1 MRIALFAG
9 RTGLVAMTVMSASLA
24 SAQNFPGRPV
34 RIVVAEPGG
43 GLDILARVLAPGLT
57 ASLGQQLIVDNRPSG
72 VITGEI
78 VSRATPDGHTLLLNG
93 SSHWTLPFMRNDVPY
108 DPVRDFAPVTLATN
122 LPNILVVHPSLQA
135 NSVAQLIAL
144 AKSRPGELNYGS
156 SSAGTPTH
164 IAAELFKAMSG
175 VNIVRIPY
183 KGAGP
188 ALTAV
193 VGNQVQMMFASA
205 SSVAPHIK
213 SQRLRALA
221 VTSAEPSALA
231 PGLPTIAASGL
242 PGYEAGS
249 VYGIFAP
256 AKTPAAIVNR
266 LNQDIVRILQ
276 SPEVRDKLFSSGVE
290 VVGSTPAKF
299 AAFIATDMKNMAK
312 LIKDAGIKAD

>member
-1 MRIALFAG
+1 
-9 RTGLVAMTVMSASLA
+9 
-24 SAQNFPGRPV
+24 
-34 RIVVAEPGG
+34 
-43 GLDILARVLAPGLT
+43 
-57 ASLGQQLIVDNRPSG
+57 
-72 VITGEI
+72 
-78 VSRATPDGHTLLLNG
+78 
-93 SSHWTLPFMRNDVPY
+93 VPY

-221 VTSAEPSALA
+221 VTSGEPSALA

-299 AAFIATDMKNMAK
+299 ASFIATDMKNMAR
-312 LIKDAGIKAD
+312 LIKDAGIKAE